1 MKDPMRL
8 DEGEATPFERQL
20 LEAAKQMAPGP
31 ALKARMQEQLGL
43 LDGMPV
49 SGPGMS
55 TGMGWLPSIVLTLA
69 SIGVVVSLPLASR
82 AIHGSREVRPA
93 QENSSPV
100 DRSASAPPPAIV
112 PAFEAPIAAPQAPPR
127 ASSADSPPRAKER
140 PLAVADKA
148 LKEEI
153 RILDRVRAAMVA
165 GQPRRG
171 LAELERYGRRFP
183 RGAFRPEA
191 MVLRIEALD
200 AAGESQNAKALGRY
214 FLAHHPESPLSDRVA
229 AIVHR

>member
-1 MKDPMRL
+1 MRDPKRL

-20 LEAAKQMAPGP
+20 LEAAKQMVPGP

-49 SGPGMS
+49 SGPGTS
-55 TGMGWLPSIVLTLA
+55 AGMGWLPSVVLTLA
-69 SIGVVVSLPLASR
+69 SMGVVVGLPMVSR
-82 AIHGSREVRPA
+82 AIHGSSQVGLS
-93 QENSSPV
+93 QEIAPPV
-100 DRSASAPPPAIV
+100 DPSPPAPPPVIV
-112 PAFEAPIAAPQAPPR
+112 PAPEAPMATPQVPPLPPSISAPV
-127 ASSADSPPRAKER
+127 RAKER
-140 PLAVADKA
+140 PSAVGDKT

-153 RILDRVRAAMVA
+153 RLLDRARAATVA

-183 RGAFRPEA
+183 RGVFRPEA

-200 AAGESQNAKALGRY
+200 AAGESQNARTLGRY
-214 FLAHHPESPLSDRVA
+214 FLAHYPESPLSDRVA
-229 AIVHR
+229 AIVQR